1 MERREVETI
10 KNKTFIL
17 APTFVWA
24 LLAIL
29 LVSST
34 MGSTVWAKKP
44 SPSQPEMANYNIWIG
59 ETGEHIVLQ
68 HSEYLV
74 VENVE
79 GGDWPPHPTQGKEKA
94 QKERRWAMTILG
106 EAGDDC
112 GNYLIAP
119 VPGLPPYEEVI
130 LSEEL
135 AQKGVDDTLGAAYFS
150 IEHVHKR
157 VPVAGERDYWLI
169 WIGWQADTFL
179 GLVGN
184 TDI

>member
-59 ETGEHIVLQ
+59 ETGEHIVLRDP
-68 HSEYLV
+68 EYLV

-79 GGDWPPHPTQGKEKA
+79 GGDWLPPPTRGKEKA

-112 GNYLIAP
+112 GNYIIAP
-119 VPGLPPYEEVI
+119 VSGLPPYEDAI
-130 LSEEL
+130 LSEVL
-135 AQKGVDDTLGAAYFS
+135 AQKGVDVDLGAVYFS
-150 IEHVHKR
+150 IEHVHSCMPG
-157 VPVAGERDYWLI
+157 VEDYWLI